1 MNKFYADTRL
11 AQQITDNNSGCFV
24 EPLEP
29 QPPEGYEYW
38 DYRFGKQGYAY
49 FHCFGELAE
58 NYPLKYPSGEYVLY
72 APKLVSC
79 TRGSWTPDYRIYTK
93 SVPTKTDIKLTVQTR
108 VCRLQEL
115 TPMERIMSSGIE
127 RSHLLDVYDRV
138 DNEHRRF
145 REYWNALYTKP
156 RKTADGK
163 GYVCYPYDSNYP
175 DGWSFDIELD
185 GSTEYKGLPL
195 TIHANCMVEVRNW
208 TKEMI

>member
-1 MNKFYADTRL
+1 MTNKFYANSSQ

-108 VCRLQEL
+108 VCRVQEL
-115 TPMERIMSSGIE
+115 TVGEWFSLGVNIADSI
-127 RSHLLDVYDRV
+127 HCA
-138 DNEHRRF
+138 NWWNNRF
-145 REYWNALYTKP
+145 SKP

-185 GSTEYKGLPL
+185 GSTEYKGLKL
-195 TIHANCMVEVRNW
+195 TIHANCMVEVRKW